1 MTKFKCNLLLK
12 PGLPPT
18 PEGHLCM
25 LPLHQH
31 RRRPWPVAHQRAHRG
46 GYRQMGWTG
55 QTFSGHQ
62 LHTFKS
68 FQQLM
73 HILFW
78 LTGLLFT
85 RQFDPRR
92 DLQICNRSCAAFY
105 YWWDREPVSHAYS
118 GSFWAESLLL
128 SKCIMQIHVLYFCR
142 CVSRWVP
149 VLLSMNKQCIISY
162 VYWLTDDRTQTLL
175 TFICQSSYSFL
186 H

>member
-1 MTKFKCNLLLK
+1 MR
-12 PGLPPT
+12 
-18 PEGHLCM
+18 
-25 LPLHQH
+25 PLHQH
-31 RRRPWPVAHQRAHRG
+31 RHRPWPVAHQRTHWG
-46 GYRQMGWTG
+46 GYCQMGWAG
-55 QTFSGHQ
+55 QTFSWHQ
-62 LHTFKS
+62 FCSFTS

-85 RQFDPRR
+85 RQFGPRR

-175 TFICQSSYSFL
+175 TFICQSSYSL
-186 H
+186 SDPSPIIGYACHSLPNWLTN